1 MSLRF
6 THPYIASTELDAVR
20 RAIESGHTWG
30 DGPFTLSAAKRL
42 TEMLDAA
49 HVAIVTSGTD
59 AAELA
64 GIVADFGPGDEVIVP
79 SYQFPSAG
87 LSVALRGATPV
98 FVDVDPRTGNINVDH
113 AEAAITPNTRGITFV
128 SYAGVNADT
137 RAIRRIADAHDLI
150 VIEDNCHSL
159 GGTAGG
165 EPMGRCGDLVLHSF
179 QAHKNISC
187 GEGGALVVNN
197 PAYIER
203 TEIARE
209 KGTNRHRFLRGEV
222 DRYTWVDLG
231 SNYLP
236 SDVQG
241 AMLDAQLADYDI
253 IQARRMSAWDSLNDG
268 IAAWAENSGVEVMD
282 AGTGNNHTAHLFY
295 ALLPDQQRQR
305 AFIDHLAARGV
316 PSATHFQP
324 LHSADAGERF
334 GRSFDSGE
342 NATSFAS
349 RIVRLPMHANLTAT
363 DIELIVDSVTSF
375 EVGN

>member
-1 MSLRF
+1 MNLRF
-6 THPYIASTELDAVR
+6 THPYIASTEMDSVR

-30 DGPFTLSAAKRL
+30 DGPFTISAANRL
-42 TEMLDAA
+42 TTMLGAA

-98 FVDVDPRTGNINVDH
+98 FVDVDPRTGNIDV
-113 AEAAITPNTRGITFV
+113 AQAKAAVTPNTRAITFV
-128 SYAGVNADT
+128 NYAGVCADT
-137 RAIRRIADAHDLI
+137 REIRRIADAHDLI

-159 GGTAGG
+159 GGTADG
-165 EPMGRCGDLVLHSF
+165 EPMGRDSDLVLHSF
-179 QAHKNISC
+179 HATKNISC

-197 PAYIER
+197 PKFVER

-241 AMLDAQLADYDI
+241 AMLDAQLADYEI
-253 IQARRMSAWDSLNDG
+253 IQGKRMSAWASLHSG
-268 IAAWAENSGVEVMD
+268 ISDWAINYGVEIMD
-282 AGTGNNHTAHLFY
+282 PGTNNNHTAHLFY
-295 ALLPDQQRQR
+295 VLMPDQSSQRGLLE
-305 AFIDHLAARGV
+305 HLGARSV
-316 PSATHFQP
+316 PSATHYQP
-324 LHSADAGERF
+324 LHSSEAGERF
-334 GRSFDSGE
+334 GRTVGTCD
-342 NATSFAS
+342 NATAFAS
-349 RIVRLPMHANLTAT
+349 RIVRLPIHSNLTSA
-363 DIELIVDSVTSF
+363 DIDLIVDSVNSF
-375 EVGN
+375 VVAH

>member
-6 THPYIASTELDAVR
+6 THPYIASTEMDAVR

-42 TEMLDAA
+42 TDMLGAA
-49 HVAIVTSGTD
+49 HVAVVSSGTD

-64 GIVADFGPGDEVIVP
+64 GILADFGPGDEVIVP

-87 LSVALRGATPV
+87 LSVVLRGATPV
-98 FVDVDPRTGNINVDH
+98 FVDVDPRTGNIDVTH
-113 AEAAITPNTRGITFV
+113 AEAAVTPNTRGVTFV
-128 SYAGVNADT
+128 NYAGVSADT
-137 RAIRRIADAHDLI
+137 SSIRRIADANDLI
-150 VIEDNCHSL
+150 VIEDNCHAL
-159 GGTAGG
+159 GGDTNGK
-165 EPMGRCGDLVLHSF
+165 PIGRCGDFVLHSF
-179 QAHKNISC
+179 HATKNISC

-197 PAYIER
+197 PAFIER
-203 TEIARE
+203 AEIVRE

-253 IQARRMSAWDSLNDG
+253 IHDRRMSAWGSIHNG
-268 IAAWAENSGVEVMD
+268 IAAWAENSGVELMNPG
-282 AGTGNNHTAHLFY
+282 AGNNHTAHLFY
-295 ALLPDQQRQR
+295 VLLPDPTRQR
-305 AFIDHLAARGV
+305 ALIDHLAARGV

-324 LHSADAGERF
+324 LHTAEAGERF

-342 NATSFAS
+342 HATSFAS
-349 RIVRLPMHANLTAT
+349 RIVRLPMHANLTAD

-375 EVGN
+375 EVAN

>member
-6 THPYIASTELDAVR
+6 THPYIASSELDAVR

-42 TEMLDAA
+42 AEMLDAA

-98 FVDVDPRTGNINVDH
+98 FVDVDPRTGNIDVSQ
-113 AEAAITPNTRGITFV
+113 AEAAVTPNTRAITFV
-128 SYAGVNADT
+128 NYAGVTADT

-159 GGTAGG
+159 GGTADG
-165 EPMGRCGDLVLHSF
+165 EPMGRDSDLVLYSFHSS
-179 QAHKNISC
+179 KNISC

-197 PAYIER
+197 PRFVER
-203 TEIARE
+203 AEIARE

-253 IQARRMSAWDSLNDG
+253 IHDRRMSAWGLLNDG
-268 IAAWAENSGVEVMD
+268 LADWANNAGVDVMD
-282 AGTGNNHTAHLFY
+282 AGEGNNHTAHLFY
-295 ALLPDQQRQR
+295 VLMPDQTQQRALLE
-305 AFIDHLAARGV
+305 HLGARGV
-316 PSATHFQP
+316 PSATHYQP
-324 LHSADAGERF
+324 LHSAEAGERF
-334 GRSFDSGE
+334 GRTVGSCAR
-342 NATSFAS
+342 ATSFAS
-349 RIVRLPMHANLTAT
+349 RILRLPIHSNLSAT

-375 EVGN
+375 EVAN